1 MKSMIVYHSETGNTK
16 RIAEYIHE
24 KTDSDILELKPEK
37 KYSKIGMYTSGIK
50 RALMQQKED
59 IGITDIDLSAYDI
72 IIIGTP
78 VWGGHPTPVI
88 NAGLGIIK
96 GGESKKAVAFATYRG
111 SEGEA
116 LNVLRKRLENA
127 GMIVLG
133 AYGFSEKETEDSG
146 KIDEMIKEAG
156 L

>member
-1 MKSMIVYHSETGNTK
+1 MKSLIVYHSETGNTK
-16 RIAEYIHE
+16 RVAEYIHE

-50 RALMQQKED
+50 KALLQQRDE
-59 IGITDIDLSAYDI
+59 IGITNIDLSSYDI

-78 VWGGHPTPVI
+78 VWGGHPTPVA

-96 GGESKKAVAFATYRG
+96 GGEGKKAVAFATYRG
-111 SEGEA
+111 SEGES
-116 LNVLRKRLENA
+116 LNILRKKLEDA
-127 GMIVLG
+127 GLNVLG

-146 KIDEMIKEAG
+146 KIDEMIEAVG